1 MQITISA
8 EWKTY
13 DSVLHNDKEI
23 VIAGLKAGLWSEG
36 DSIGWVV
43 AVASSNRAL
52 VCGRAADYAAA
63 QKDAEDAIRN
73 LLDVPGPEAAREGET
88 RMQLRR

>member
-13 DSVLHNDKEI
+13 DSVLHNDREI

-43 AVASSNRAL
+43 EDASSDRTL
-52 VCGRAADYAAA
+52 VSGRAIDHAAA
-63 QKDAEDAIRN
+63 QVRT
-73 LLDVPGPEAAREGET
+73 V
-88 RMQLRR
+88 